1 MKQQVFASVFF
12 LIAGLAACTKME
24 LAQEQGELPPP
35 ERENP
40 VWLEIAW
47 VDGAWRYCAGDECP
61 KPTPK
66 TIAMDVGPSP
76 VNVIKDKNPESL
88 VADRSDGVEIRI
100 SFNRGTTKP
109 TSDGVS
115 ELERFASIIDG
126 GFHGKLKIIAY
137 ANSQKDSDAK
147 MARKRGEYVI
157 QWLKSRKINVPSEL
171 EVKVAQQE
179 KSALPKVGIVIVPTT
194 ILFN

>member
-1 MKQQVFASVFF
+1 MGRRFAVFPLFVVMS
-12 LIAGLAACTKME
+12 LSACTKIGFLEESTEM
-24 LAQEQGELPPP
+24 PPQTQKKP
-35 ERENP
+35 A
-40 VWLEIAW
+40 WSEIAW
-47 VDGAWRYCAGDECP
+47 IDGAWRYCTGEECP

-66 TIAMDVGPSP
+66 TVAMDAVSLP
-76 VNVIKDKNPESL
+76 VMGGQVQRPEIHVQDHADSSETVI
-88 VADRSDGVEIRI
+88 VFYQGMI
-100 SFNRGTTKP
+100 KP
-109 TSDGVS
+109 TNDGLS

-157 QWLKSRKINVPSEL
+157 QWLKSRKINVPFEL